1 MATAV
6 LFPGQG
12 SQQPDMRDRVAADAP
27 DLLERCLDLVG
38 TDPFPRAAE
47 STRYAQPAIFC
58 ASVAGW
64 RTLDDDVRADVVAV
78 AGHSLGELAALVAA
92 GALDAQAALE
102 LVVLR
107 GNLMADAGEDALAGV
122 SPASVRPGG
131 ETRGGGTMLALLGAD
146 EETAEALAHRHGVA
160 VANLNAPGQVVLSGD
175 ADALDAAAAA
185 ARAHG
190 VKALELGVAGAFHSP
205 AMAPAV
211 APFAAALRD
220 ATFAEPAFPVISCAT
235 GEPMADPRTEL
246 AAALTRPVRW
256 TATMRALHDL
266 GADTFVDAGPGRVL
280 AKLVKRNAPEAA
292 RA

>member
-47 STRYAQPAIFC
+47 STRFAQPAIFC

-64 RTLDDDVRADVVAV
+64 RTLAADVRSDVVAV

-92 GALDAQAALE
+92 EALDPQTALE

-107 GNLMADAGEDALAGV
+107 GALMACA
-122 SPASVRPGG
+122 
-131 ETRGGGTMLALLGAD
+131 GGGTMLALLGAD
-146 EETAEALAHRHGVA
+146 EDTAEALAHQHGVA
-160 VANLNAPGQVVLSGD
+160 VANFNAPGQVVLSGD
-175 ADALDAAAAA
+175 AEALDAAAAT

-205 AMAPAV
+205 AMEPAV
-211 APFAAALRD
+211 TPFAAALD
-220 ATFAEPAFPVISCAT
+220 DVAFAEPAFTVISCAT
-235 GEPMADPRTEL
+235 GEPMTDPRTEL

-256 TATMRALHDL
+256 TATMRALHAL
-266 GADTFVDAGPGRVL
+266 GVDEFVDAGPGKVL
-280 AKLVKRNAPEAA
+280 AKLVKRNAPETA

>member
-1 MATAV
+1 
-6 LFPGQG
+6 
-12 SQQPDMRDRVAADAP
+12 MRDRVAADAP

-64 RTLDDDVRADVVAV
+64 RTLDGEVRGDVVAV

-92 GALDAQAALE
+92 EALDAQTALE

-107 GNLMADAGEDALAGV
+107 GALMADA
-122 SPASVRPGG
+122 
-131 ETRGGGTMLALLGAD
+131 GGGTMLALLGAD

-160 VANLNAPGQVVLSGD
+160 VANFNAPGQVVLSG
-175 ADALDAAAAA
+175 APDALDAAAAD

-205 AMAPAV
+205 AMEPAV
-211 APFAAALRD
+211 APFAAALAEVD
-220 ATFAEPAFPVISCAT
+220 FAAPALTVISCAT
-235 GEPMADPRTEL
+235 GEPMADPRAEL

-256 TATMRALHDL
+256 TATMRTLHGL
-266 GADTFVDAGPGRVL
+266 GADAFVDAGPGKVL
-280 AKLVKRNAPEAA
+280 AKLVKRNAPQVEAA

>member
-12 SQQPDMRDRVAADAP
+12 SQQPDMRDTVAAVAP

-92 GALDAQAALE
+92 DAIDAHAALE
-102 LVVLR
+102 LVVRR
-107 GNLMADAGEDALAGV
+107 GALMADA
-122 SPASVRPGG
+122 
-131 ETRGGGTMLALLGAD
+131 GGGTMLALLGAD
-146 EETAEALAHRHGVA
+146 DDTAEALAHQHGVA
-160 VANLNAPGQVVLSGD
+160 VANFNAPGQVVLSGD
-175 ADALDAAAAA
+175 AEALDATAAA

-211 APFAAALRD
+211 APFAAALEEV
-220 ATFAEPAFPVISCAT
+220 AFAEPAFAVISCAT
-235 GEPMADPRTEL
+235 GEPMGDPRVEL
-246 AAALTRPVRW
+246 AEALTRPVRW
-256 TATMRALHDL
+256 TATMRALHGL

-280 AKLVKRNAPEAA
+280 AKLVKRNAPEAL